1 MKQFEEPEICIIQ
14 FDIEDI
20 ITVSSGEDTLNPIT
34 GPGGLPIIT
43 K

>member
-1 MKQFEEPEICIIQ
+1 MKPFEEPEICIIR

-20 ITVSSGEDTLNPIT
+20 ITTSSGEGSIDPIE
-34 GPGGLPIIT
+34 GPGGLPII